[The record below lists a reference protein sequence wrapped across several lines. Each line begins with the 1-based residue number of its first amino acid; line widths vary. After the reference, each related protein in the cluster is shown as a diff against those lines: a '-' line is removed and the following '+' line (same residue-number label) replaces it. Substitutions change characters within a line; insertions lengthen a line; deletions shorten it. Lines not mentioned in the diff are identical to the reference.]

1 MKQLFQFA
9 RRALALG
16 FLSFAAQAQN
26 QYTTNWVE
34 MLPENEII
42 EATDTD
48 GARKVFRAS
57 LPAYQPSMGTL
68 VGVRVQIA
76 ANYGTTFQ
84 FGLNTPFR
92 YSVEQL
98 GNTPLAGYQGT
109 YGSITYV
116 AAAGEMC
123 GGIGAWLGMCGGQA
137 LSAFDGQVDGAGAS
151 GHTTGNQIGEWS
163 QEKTYG
169 PSYIPAMYYG
179 GINGSGLVPVAAMIS
194 AQGFI
199 TEWNSPGHY
208 FKRFQTHTSL
218 NGERALSLK
227 VRFVYETL

>member
-1 MKQLFQFA
+1 MKQLFQ
-9 RRALALG
+9 LACRTLAVA
-16 FLSFAAQAQN
+16 FLSFVTQAQN
-26 QYTTNWVE
+26 QITTNWVE

-42 EATDTD
+42 EAFNSD
-48 GARKVFRAS
+48 GARKVYRAA
-57 LPAYQPSMGTL
+57 LPAYDSSMGTL

-116 AAAGEMC
+116 SAAGEMC
-123 GGIGAWLGMCGGQA
+123 GGIGAWLGMCGGQP
-137 LSAFDGQVDGAGAS
+137 LSAFDGQVDGAGLS
-151 GHTTGNQIGEWS
+151 GHTTGNQIGEWA
-163 QEKTYG
+163 QEKIYG
-169 PSYIPAMYYG
+169 PSYIPSMYYG
-179 GINGSGLVPVAAMIS
+179 GINGSGLVPVAAMLT
-194 AQGFI
+194 AQGFFS
-199 TEWNSPGHY
+199 EWNAPGHY